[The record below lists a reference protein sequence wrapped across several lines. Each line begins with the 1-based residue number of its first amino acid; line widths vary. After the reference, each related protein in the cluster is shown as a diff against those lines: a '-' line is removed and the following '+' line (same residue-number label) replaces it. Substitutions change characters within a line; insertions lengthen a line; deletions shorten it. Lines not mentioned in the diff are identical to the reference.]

1 MKQKEKFIV
10 KAKKWNNSENVL
22 FMMEAD
28 DSRLVEYPDNYSI
41 VTRGEHYSKDR
52 IKHSN
57 GYSGTKFAGVNGRTY
72 RVFHDYSA
80 VESKL

>member
-28 DSRLVEYPDNYSI
+28 DSRLVEYPDNYSV
-41 VTRGEHYSKDR
+41 VTSGQHFPLIKD
-52 IKHSN
+52 KQSN
-57 GYSGTKFAGVNGRTY
+57 GYISSLFVGTNNKVY
-72 RVFHDYSA
+72 RVFSDYSA
-80 VESKL
+80 IETNT